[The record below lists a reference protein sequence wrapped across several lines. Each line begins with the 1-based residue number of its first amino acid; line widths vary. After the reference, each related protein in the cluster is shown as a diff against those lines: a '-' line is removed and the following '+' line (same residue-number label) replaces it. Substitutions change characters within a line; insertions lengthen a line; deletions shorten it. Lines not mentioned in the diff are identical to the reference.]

1 MTDPRQGLRRRFNG
15 VDEILEAHGG
25 QPRIQGL
32 NYNAL
37 RTLKNPLYVKFAE
50 QLRDESKAATQARL
64 DYDEFA
70 AMLRRY
76 SSEND
81 VPFDVAQDIIGSMP
95 PTIPDDSN
103 YMDLDDWGGGGG
115 GPPPP
120 PGAPL
125 RLLAPLFRLQT

>member
-25 QPRIQGL
+25 QARIQGL

-37 RTLKNPLYVKFAE
+37 RTLKDPLYVKYAE

-70 AMLRRY
+70 AMLRRF

-81 VPFDVAQDIIGSMP
+81 LPFDMAQNLI
-95 PTIPDDSN
+95 N
-103 YMDLDDWGGGGG
+103 
-115 GPPPP
+115 
-120 PGAPL
+120 GAPTE
-125 RLLAPLFRLQT
+125 PPSPED